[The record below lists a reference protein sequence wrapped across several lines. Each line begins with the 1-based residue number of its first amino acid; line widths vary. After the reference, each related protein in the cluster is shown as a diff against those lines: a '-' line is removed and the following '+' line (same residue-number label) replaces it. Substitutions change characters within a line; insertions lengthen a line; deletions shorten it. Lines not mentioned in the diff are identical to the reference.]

1 MARKKEPT
9 ITVMNIR
16 GATLKGPKLL
26 IQQMSEKT
34 PDLRTTRVI
43 QTFIM
48 ENQDL
53 KLGIVKDNKMLY
65 SGVVRWIGNRGNNI
79 DGTVFAVENKDEI
92 KVITP
97 TKSNSGDIEFVP
109 ERMQIK
115 INATSTINCGICGR
129 PIEIFDEES
138 VCPHCESSFHKD
150 HIVDYVNK
158 KKECFSCKKALEI
171 KEDSLSIPQ

>member
-92 KVITP
+92 KVITRQNP
-97 TKSNSGDIEFVP
+97 TRVILNLS
-109 ERMQIK
+109 R
-115 INATSTINCGICGR
+115 
-129 PIEIFDEES
+129 
-138 VCPHCESSFHKD
+138 
-150 HIVDYVNK
+150 
-158 KKECFSCKKALEI
+158 KECKLKSMRAARLIAVFA
-171 KEDSLSIPQ
+171 EDLSKYSMRSLSAHTVNHRSTRSHR